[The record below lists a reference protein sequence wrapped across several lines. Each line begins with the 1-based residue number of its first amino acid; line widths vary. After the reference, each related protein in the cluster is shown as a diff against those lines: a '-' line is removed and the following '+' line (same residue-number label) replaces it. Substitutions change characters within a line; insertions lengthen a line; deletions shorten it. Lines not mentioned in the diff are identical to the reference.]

1 MRQLIFLAGIYLLA
15 ACGNN
20 QSAKP
25 EAEQKAATEPAP
37 NAETATALHPIAGN
51 WVGYLGDNRLNVQIQ
66 TVKGK
71 EVNGR
76 SVAAGNFRAINGSL
90 EESADM
96 YKLQLKEP
104 GDDKYDGEFTIT
116 IKKNG
121 MVCEGKWVPYDKALQ
136 AKPFTLAKKE
146 FAYQPGAGI
155 FPEASERLLKEED
168 VANYIK
174 SELRL
179 MRNSIYA
186 RHGYSFKMKD
196 MRNEFD
202 KQDWYMPMSTD
213 VRSSLT
219 EIEKK
224 NEALIKRYE
233 KYAAEFYDD
242 FGR

>member
-1 MRQLIFLAGIYLLA
+1 MRQCIFLAAAAMMA

-25 EAEQKAATEPAP
+25 ASESAKADVYIAPPGDVATSHLLE
-37 NAETATALHPIAGN
+37 GN
-51 WVGYLGDNRLNVQIQ
+51 WVGYLGENRLNVQLLSI
-66 TVKGK
+66 KGQQVSGK
-71 EVNGR
+71 
-76 SVAAGNFRAINGSL
+76 SVAAGNFRPISGNLTETGDAYQL
-90 EESADM
+90 A
-96 YKLQLKEP
+96 LKEP
-104 GDDKYDGEFTIT
+104 GDDRYDGEFTIT

-121 MVCEGKWVPYDKALQ
+121 LVCEGNWQPYDKALK
-136 AKPFTLAKKE
+136 AKPFTLSRKA
-146 FAYQPGAGI
+146 FVYQPGAGI
-155 FPEASERLLKEED
+155 YPEASERLLTEDD

-174 SELRL
+174 ADLRL

-196 MRNEFD
+196 MRQEFD
-202 KQDWYMPMSTD
+202 QQDWYMPMSTD
-213 VRSSLT
+213 VRSQLT

>member
-1 MRQLIFLAGIYLLA
+1 MRLLIFLATASLLT

-25 EAEQKAATEPAP
+25 SEEKIASAAGTAPETE
-37 NAETATALHPIAGN
+37 TVDHPLRGN
-51 WVGYLGDNRLNVQIQ
+51 WVGYLGENRLNVQLESI
-66 TVKGK
+66 KGK
-71 EVNGR
+71 EVKGK
-76 SVAAGNFRAINGSL
+76 SVAAGNYRDINGSI
-90 EESADM
+90 EETPDTYRLS
-96 YKLQLKEP
+96 LKEP
-104 GDDKYDGEFTIT
+104 GDDKYDGTFTIT

-121 MVCEGKWVPYDKALQ
+121 MICEGNWEPYDKALK
-136 AKPFTLAKKE
+136 AKPFTLAKKD
-146 FAYQPGAGI
+146 FVYKPNAGT
-155 FPEASERLLKEED
+155 FPEASERLLGEED

-196 MRNEFD
+196 MRSEFD
-202 KQDWYMPMSTD
+202 RQDWYMPMSTD
-213 VRSSLT
+213 VRNDLT